1 MSVEVKS
8 ESINVRERLAQIL
21 PKEIQPNFGG
31 MPSVKNTLIVE
42 SGSNANGNWIKY
54 EDGTMICTHLVT
66 PLAPS
71 ASSGGIFQSPSYIT
85 WVFPKEFITHATTAG
100 NTASDSRW
108 ITITRGTTQC
118 YIRQISSAT
127 SNTEVDSVILAIG
140 KWR

>member
-1 MSVEVKS
+1 MSVDVKQDA
-8 ESINVRERLAQIL
+8 IVLREKLAQIV
-21 PKEIQPNFGG
+21 PKDTSPNFSA
-31 MPSVKNTLIVE
+31 MPSVKNTLILE

-71 ASSGGIFQSPSYIT
+71 ASSGGIFQSPSPVT
-85 WVFPKEFITHATTAG
+85 WVFPKEFITHAATAG

-108 ITITRGTTQC
+108 ITTTRGTTQC
-118 YIRQISSAT
+118 NIRQISSAT
-127 SNTEVDSVILAIG
+127 SNTEVESVILAIG